1 MAHIHL
7 SASPCT
13 QQNKCETTGA
23 LTVVSNFAWQ
33 HLKSATLFRD
43 EVLRLE
49 RAQAEGLTGSRWE
62 EIRSYASSCIMASV
76 ASLEALINELF
87 IAPNCPLRPMLANFE
102 ADFWGQKGIERK
114 SVLSKFQ
121 HALSMLGA
129 EQFDTSTV
137 PYRDA
142 WALVE
147 LRNVLVHYKPT
158 WDSDRKQKVKM
169 TEFLEGKFEH
179 SRYASAGDDFVTGKC
194 MSSGCA
200 AWAVSAIFAFLREF
214 SARTS
219 IDPDKMHGFWLLES
233 AAT

>member
-1 MAHIHL
+1 MTQIHL

-13 QQNKCETTGA
+13 QQNKCESTST

-43 EVLRLE
+43 QVVRLE
-49 RAQAEGLTGSRWE
+49 RAQANDLTESRWG

-87 IAPNCPLRPMLANFE
+87 IAPNCPLRPMLPNFE
-102 ADFWGQKGIERK
+102 VDFWGRNGIEKK
-114 SVLSKFQ
+114 SALFKYQ

-129 EQFDTSTV
+129 EKFDATTH
-137 PYRDA
+137 PYRDVG
-142 WALVE
+142 ALVE
-147 LRNVLVHYKPT
+147 LRNMFVHYKPT
-158 WDSDRKQKVKM
+158 WDPDREQKVKLV
-169 TEFLEGKFEH
+169 EFLEGKFEH

-200 AWAVSAIFAFLREF
+200 TWAVSATLAFLREF

-219 IDPDKMHGFWLLES
+219 IDPGKMHGFWLLEIP
-233 AAT
+233 AT